1 MGPEEDLV
9 RRQQDLD
16 EDQTN
21 DVQLQSNGP
30 LILDEL
36 QMILHG
42 LADQRVL
49 AIDTEL
55 HVEKARGLAGAVLD
69 PIEARLSLDDEGRTR
84 WSWGPV
90 DEQDLHRV
98 AALLRQGLNPNQ
110 VARELGISK
119 SKAYRLREQLAQ

>member
-69 PIEARLSLDDEGRTR
+69 PIEARLSLDQKGRTR
-84 WSWGPV
+84 WTN
-90 DEQDLHRV
+90 D
-98 AALLRQGLNPNQ
+98 
-110 VARELGISK
+110 
-119 SKAYRLREQLAQ
+119 